1 MDARFKTDEGRLKLR
16 VSGIIIHDNKILLET
31 YEDNSFCLP
40 GGTINLNED
49 SEDAIKREL
58 LEETDQEFIVD
69 ELVSINEE
77 FYTNFKD
84 IKTHCI
90 NFYYKMK
97 FKNEEDAKTID
108 LDRLEN
114 DHGYMMQHH
123 YKWIELKN
131 LKNMDLM
138 PIEIR
143 DEIINNEYKFHHIIK
158 EV

>member
-1 MDARFKTDEGRLKLR
+1 
-16 VSGIIIHDNKILLET
+16 
-31 YEDNSFCLP
+31 
-40 GGTINLNED
+40 
-49 SEDAIKREL
+49 
-58 LEETDQEFIVD
+58 
-69 ELVSINEE
+69 
-77 FYTNFKD
+77 
-84 IKTHCI
+84 
-90 NFYYKMK
+90 MK

-123 YKWIELKN
+123 YKWIELKD

-143 DEIINNEYKFHHIIK
+143 DEIINNEYKFHHIVK